1 MLFKKHLFSSSEKKQ
16 IVAAI
21 AAAETQASGEIRV
34 HIEPR
39 CKGDMLDRAVEIFR
53 KLEMD
58 KTAKRNAV
66 LIYLAYED
74 KRFAIIGDK
83 GINEVV
89 PSDFWDTTKDEM
101 AKHFKQGQFQTGVIH
116 AINESAKH
124 LAKYFPHGAEDDINQ
139 LSNEI
144 SEG

>member
-1 MLFKKHLFSSSEKKQ
+1 VLFQKHLFNSSEKKQ

-21 AAAETQASGEIRV
+21 AAAEMQTSGEIRV
-34 HIEPR
+34 HTEPR
-39 CKGDMLDRAVEIFR
+39 CKGNALDRAAEVFR
-53 KLEMD
+53 KLEMH
-58 KTAKRNAV
+58 KTAKRNGV

-83 GINEVV
+83 GIHDVV
-89 PSDFWDTTKDEM
+89 PPDFWDTTKNEM
-101 AKHFKQGQFQTGVIH
+101 SKYFKKGQFQEGVIH
-116 AINESAKH
+116 GINEATKH
-124 LAKYFPHGAEDDINQ
+124 LAQYFPHESGDKNE

>member
-21 AAAETQASGEIRV
+21 AAAETMTSGEIRV
-34 HIEPR
+34 HVEPR
-39 CKGDMLDRAVEIFR
+39 CKGDVLARSAEVFHR
-53 KLEMD
+53 LEMHR
-58 KTAKRNAV
+58 TAKRNGV

-74 KRFAIIGDK
+74 RRFAIIGDQ
-83 GINEVV
+83 GINDVV
-89 PSDFWDTTKDEM
+89 PADFWDTTKNEM
-101 AKHFKQGQFQTGVIH
+101 SKYFKQGKFETGVIH
-116 AINESAKH
+116 GIDEAAKH
-124 LAKYFPHGAEDDINQ
+124 LAVYFPHGEGDKNE

>member
-1 MLFKKHLFSSSEKKQ
+1 MLFRKHLFNSSEKKQ

-21 AAAETQASGEIRV
+21 AAAEMQISGEVRV
-34 HIEPR
+34 HTEPHY
-39 CKGDMLDRAVEIFR
+39 KGDVMDRAVEVFR
-53 KLEMD
+53 KLEMH
-58 KTAKRNAV
+58 KTEKRNGV

-89 PSDFWDTTKDEM
+89 PSDFWDTTKEAM
-101 AKHFKQGQFQTGVIH
+101 STYFKQGQFQAGVIYG
-116 AINESAKH
+116 INESAKH
-124 LAKYFPHGAEDDINQ
+124 LAKYFPHSASDKNE

>member
-1 MLFKKHLFSSSEKKQ
+1 VLFKKHLFSPSEKKQ

-21 AAAETQASGEIRV
+21 AAAEMETSGEIRV
-34 HIEPR
+34 HTEPR
-39 CKGDMLDRAVEIFR
+39 CRGEVLDRAVEVFR
-53 KLEMD
+53 KLEMH
-58 KTAKRNAV
+58 KTVKRNGV

-83 GINEVV
+83 GINEAV
-89 PSDFWDTTKDEM
+89 PSDFWDKTKEEM
-101 AKHFKQGQFQTGVIH
+101 ARHFRQGQFLTGVIH
-116 AINESAKH
+116 AINESGLH
-124 LAKYFPHGAEDDINQ
+124 LKKYFPHGAEDDKNQ

>member
-1 MLFKKHLFSSSEKKQ
+1 MLFRKHLFNSSEKKQ

-21 AAAETQASGEIRV
+21 AAAEMQTSGEIRV

-39 CKGDMLDRAVEIFR
+39 CKGNVLARAADVFN
-53 KLEMD
+53 KLEMH
-58 KTAKRNAV
+58 KTQKRNGV
-66 LIYLAYED
+66 LIYLAYDD

-83 GINEVV
+83 GINDVV
-89 PSDFWDTTKDEM
+89 PPDFWDTTKEEM
-101 AKHFKQGQFQTGVIH
+101 SAYFKKGQFQAGVIH
-116 AINESAKH
+116 GIKESAVH
-124 LAKYFPHGAEDDINQ
+124 LAKYFSHEAGDINE

>member
-1 MLFKKHLFSSSEKKQ
+1 MLFKKHLFNSAEKNR

-21 AAAETQASGEIRV
+21 ATAEKKTSGEIRV

-39 CKGDMLDRAVEIFR
+39 CKGDVLARASEVFH

-58 KTAKRNAV
+58 KTVKRNGV
-66 LIYLAYED
+66 LIYLAYDD
-74 KRFAIIGDK
+74 KRFAIAGDK
-83 GINEVV
+83 GINDVV
-89 PSDFWDTTKDEM
+89 PAGFWDTTKDEM
-101 AKHFKQGQFQTGVIH
+101 SKYFKKGQFEAGVIH
-116 AINESAKH
+116 VISEAAKH
-124 LAKYFPHGAEDDINQ
+124 LAIYFPHGADDKNE

>member
-1 MLFKKHLFSSSEKKQ
+1 VLFKKHLFNSSEKEK

-21 AAAETQASGEIRV
+21 ASAEMKTSGEIRV

-39 CKGDMLDRAVEIFR
+39 CKGDVLARAAEVFH
-53 KLEMD
+53 KLEMH
-58 KTAKRNAV
+58 KTEKRNGV

-74 KRFAIIGDK
+74 RRFAIAGDK
-83 GINEVV
+83 GINNLV
-89 PSDFWDTTKDEM
+89 PADFWDTTKNEM
-101 AKHFKQGQFQTGVIH
+101 SKYFKQGKFETGVIH
-116 AINESAKH
+116 GINEATKH
-124 LAKYFPHGAEDDINQ
+124 LAVYFPPGVDDKNE

>member
-1 MLFKKHLFSSSEKKQ
+1 MLFRKHLFNSSEKER

-21 AAAETQASGEIRV
+21 AAAEMQTSGEIRV

-39 CKGDMLDRAVEIFR
+39 CKGHVLARAAEVFS
-53 KLEMD
+53 KLEMH
-58 KTAKRNAV
+58 KTAKRNGV
-66 LIYLAYED
+66 LIYLAYDD

-83 GINEVV
+83 GINDVV
-89 PSDFWDTTKDEM
+89 PDDFWDSTKEEM
-101 AKHFKQGQFQTGVIH
+101 SKYFKEGQFQAGVIH
-116 AINESAKH
+116 GINESAKH
-124 LAKYFPHGAEDDINQ
+124 LAKYFPYDAGDINE

>member
-1 MLFKKHLFSSSEKKQ
+1 MLFQKHLFSPSEKAQ

-21 AAAETQASGEIRV
+21 AAAEMKTSGEIRV
-34 HIEPR
+34 HTEPR
-39 CKGDMLDRAVEIFR
+39 SKVDVLARAAAVFH
-53 KLEMD
+53 KLQMH
-58 KTAKRNAV
+58 KTTKRNGV

-89 PSDFWDTTKDEM
+89 PSDFWDTTKEVM
-101 AKHFKQGQFQTGVIH
+101 AKYFKQGQFQAGVIH
-116 AINESAKH
+116 GINESAKH
-124 LAKYFPHGAEDDINQ
+124 LASFFPHGSGDQNE